1 MTLDY
6 GYDNIK
12 YTVKVP
18 AGEKLSLPT
27 ANRTG
32 YTFQGWY
39 LNNSK
44 ITEYTAA
51 QEGGQTVI
59 ITAQWSYSGGSSGG
73 GGSSSGG
80 GGGSSSASYAI
91 TVDKATGGTVKVSPT
106 RADKGD
112 TVTITVSPNSGYEL
126 DTLTVTDQER
136 RRTQPDREI
145 GQQVYVQDAG
155 QQSDY

>member
-1 MTLDY
+1 MEEAIAAAGSNGKITLIAGESAEKADTVTLDY

-44 ITEYTAA
+44 ITEYAAA

-80 GGGSSSASYAI
+80 RRWKQFCFLRHHGG
-91 TVDKATGGTVKVSPT
+91 
-106 RADKGD
+106 
-112 TVTITVSPNSGYEL
+112 
-126 DTLTVTDQER
+126 
-136 RRTQPDREI
+136 
-145 GQQVYVQDAG
+145 
-155 QQSDY
+155 